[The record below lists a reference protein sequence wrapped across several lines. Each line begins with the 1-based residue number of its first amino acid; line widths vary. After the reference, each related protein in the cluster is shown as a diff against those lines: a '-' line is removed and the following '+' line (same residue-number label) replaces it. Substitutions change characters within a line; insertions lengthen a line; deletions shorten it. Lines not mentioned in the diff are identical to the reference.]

1 MALKNT
7 PTSKYS
13 RIRVGITLGDPS
25 GVGGEIIAASFAQI
39 TKLAQCVIIGDRW
52 VFDKFVVHR
61 SPFSDLK
68 FVDLKNIRHKTFS
81 FGKIKAEYGKASIEY
96 LDKALELLCS
106 NEIDCL
112 VTCPISKEAIHRAG
126 YKYSGHTE
134 YLAQKTSARQVEMML
149 LYQDLR
155 FLLAT
160 RHIPIKAVP
169 RALHTQ
175 TLCQAIMLAY
185 RSLISYF
192 AVSNPR
198 LVVCGLNPHA
208 SDNGIIGNE
217 EARIIKPAVRRLKPT
232 IRHLDGPLPADA
244 AISKAKDREYDCV
257 VAMYHDQALI
267 PLKLLGGYSGVN
279 LTLGLRFVR
288 TSPLHG
294 TAFDIAGT
302 GQADP
307 SSLIEAVKCALECTV
322 NLKRA

>member
-1 MALKNT
+1 M
-7 PTSKYS
+7 
-13 RIRVGITLGDPS
+13 GDPS
-25 GVGGEIIAASFAQI
+25 GVGGEIIAASLAQI
-39 TKLAQCVIIGDRW
+39 TKLGACVIVGDRW
-52 VFDKFVVHR
+52 VFDKSTVY
-61 SPFSDLK
+61 SPQSTDVR

-96 LDKALELLCS
+96 LDKALELFCS

-134 YLAQKTSARQVEMML
+134 YLARKTSARQVEMML
-149 LYQDLR
+149 LCQGLR

-160 RHIPIKAVP
+160 RHIPLKAVP
-169 RALHTQ
+169 RALHTHA
-175 TLCQAIMLAY
+175 LCQAIMLAY

-198 LVVCGLNPHA
+198 MVVCGLNPHA

-217 EARIIKPAVRRLKPT
+217 EARIIKPALRRLKPA

-244 AISKAKDREYDCV
+244 AISKAKHGEYDCV

-322 NLKRA
+322 NLKRV